1 MKKLLTIL
9 LPILAV
15 VGFSS
20 IFIVDETQQVVILQL
35 GKPVK
40 TVTEPGLNV
49 KLPFP
54 FQEKITFDDRLLE
67 YDSPPEE
74 ILSKDKKSLIVDN
87 YVRWKIV
94 YPLQFLKT
102 VQAIPTAKSR
112 MDDIVYSELRR
123 ELGTHDMVEII
134 TENREEIM
142 DIVTRQSNSATLA
155 YGISVVDVRIR
166 RVDLPAENEESI
178 YARMEAERKRQ
189 ANKFR
194 SEGEEEAQKIRA
206 ATDRDK
212 TIILADA
219 YKEAEKIR
227 GEGDAKAV
235 QIYARSYSA
244 DPKFYEFVR
253 TLDTYKKVVDDKTTL
268 VLPSGSKLFKLLM
281 DGKKF

>member
-1 MKKLLTIL
+1 MKKALSLL
-9 LPILAV
+9 LPVIAL

-20 IFIVDETQQVVILQL
+20 IFIVDETEQVVILQL

-40 TVTEPGLNV
+40 TVTKPGLNF

-54 FQEKITFDDRLLE
+54 IQEKITFDDRLLE

-94 YPLQFLKT
+94 DPLQFLKT

-142 DIVTRQSNSATLA
+142 DVITRESNSATLD

-166 RVDLPAENEESI
+166 RVDLPAENEASI

-219 YKEAEKIR
+219 YKEAERIR

-235 QIYARSYSA
+235 QVYARSYSS

-268 VLPSGSKLFKLLM
+268 VLPSESKLFKLLL
-281 DGKKF
+281 DGK

>member
-1 MKKLLTIL
+1 MK
-9 LPILAV
+9 V
-15 VGFSS
+15 
-20 IFIVDETQQVVILQL
+20 
-35 GKPVK
+35 
-40 TVTEPGLNV
+40 
-49 KLPFP
+49 PFP
-54 FQEKITFDDRLLE
+54 IQEKNVFDNRLLE

-94 YPLQFLKT
+94 DPLQFLKT
-102 VQAIPTAKSR
+102 VQAIPTALSR

-134 TENREEIM
+134 TENREELM
-142 DIVTRQSNSATLA
+142 EKVTVASNRATQD
-155 YGISVVDVRIR
+155 YGIEVVDVRIR
-166 RVDLPAENEESI
+166 RVDLPSQNEESI
-178 YARMEAERKRQ
+178 YARMDAERKRQ

-206 ATDRDK
+206 TTDRDK

-219 YKEAEKIR
+219 YKEAEGIR

-235 QIYARSYSA
+235 EVYADAYSA

-253 TLDTYKKVVDDKTTL
+253 TLDAYKKIIDDKTML
-268 VLPSGSKLFKLLM
+268 VLPSDSRLFKLLL
-281 DGKKF
+281 DK

>member
-1 MKKLLTIL
+1 MKRLLAL
-9 LPILAV
+9 VLPILTLI
-15 VGFSS
+15 GLSS

-40 TVTEPGLNV
+40 TITEPGFNV

-54 FQEKITFDDRLLE
+54 FQEKIVFDDRLLE
-67 YDSPPEE
+67 YDSPPEA

-94 YPLQFLKT
+94 DPLQFLKT

-134 TENREEIM
+134 TQNREEIM
-142 DIVTRQSNSATLA
+142 DVVTKASNEATLS
-155 YGISVVDVRIR
+155 YGISVIDVRIR

-194 SEGEEEAQKIRA
+194 SEGSEEAQKIRA

-219 YKEAEKIR
+219 YKEAERIR
-227 GEGDAKAV
+227 GEGDAEAV
-235 QIYARSYSA
+235 QIYARSYSS

-253 TLDTYKKVVDDKTTL
+253 TLDAYKKVVDDKTTL
-268 VLPSGSKLFKLLM
+268 VLPSDSKLFKLLIE
-281 DGKKF
+281 GK

>member
-1 MKKLLTIL
+1 MKKALSLL
-9 LPILAV
+9 LPVIAL
-15 VGFSS
+15 VGFSA
-20 IFIVDETQQVVILQL
+20 IFIVDETEQVVILQL

-40 TVTEPGLNV
+40 TVTKPGLNF

-54 FQEKITFDDRLLE
+54 IQEKITFDDRLLE

-94 YPLQFLKT
+94 DPLQFLKT

-142 DIVTRQSNSATLA
+142 DVITRESNSATLD

-166 RVDLPAENEESI
+166 RVDLPAENEASI

-219 YKEAEKIR
+219 YKEAERIR

-235 QIYARSYSA
+235 QVYARSYSS

-268 VLPSGSKLFKLLM
+268 VLPSDSKLFKLLL
-281 DGKKF
+281 DGK

>member
-87 YVRWKIV
+87 YVRWKIID
-94 YPLQFLKT
+94 PLQFLKT

-142 DIVTRQSNSATLA
+142 DIVTRQSNAATLS

-227 GEGDAKAV
+227 GEGDARAV

-244 DPKFYEFVR
+244 GPKFYEFVR
-253 TLDTYKKVVDDKTTL
+253 TLDTYKQVVDDKTTL

-281 DGKKF
+281 DGK

>member
-1 MKKLLTIL
+1 MKKILTGIGAIL
-9 LPILAV
+9 VFL
-15 VGFSS
+15 GFTS
-20 IFIVDETQQVVILQL
+20 IFIVDETEQVVILQF
-35 GKPVK
+35 GKPVRII
-40 TVTEPGLNV
+40 TEPGLHMKV
-49 KLPFP
+49 PFP
-54 FQEKITFDDRLLE
+54 IQEKNVFDNRLLE

-94 YPLQFLKT
+94 DPLQFLKT
-102 VQAIPTAKSR
+102 VQAIPTALSR

-134 TENREEIM
+134 TENREELM
-142 DIVTRQSNSATLA
+142 EKVTVASNRATRD
-155 YGISVVDVRIR
+155 YGIEVVDVRIR
-166 RVDLPAENEESI
+166 RVDLPSQNEESI
-178 YARMEAERKRQ
+178 YARMDAERKRQ

-206 ATDRDK
+206 TTDRDK

-219 YKEAEKIR
+219 YKQAERIR

-235 QIYARSYSA
+235 EVYADAYSA

-253 TLDTYKKVVDDKTTL
+253 TLDAYKKIIDDKTML
-268 VLPSGSKLFKLLM
+268 VLPSDSRLFKLLL
-281 DGKKF
+281 DK

>member
-1 MKKLLTIL
+1 MKKALSLL
-9 LPILAV
+9 LPAIAL

-20 IFIVDETQQVVILQL
+20 IFIVDETEQVVILQL

-40 TVTEPGLNV
+40 TVTKPGFNV

-94 YPLQFLKT
+94 DPLQFLKT

-142 DIVTRQSNSATLA
+142 DVITRESNSATLD

-166 RVDLPAENEESI
+166 RVDLPAENEASI

-219 YKEAEKIR
+219 YKEAERIR
-227 GEGDAKAV
+227 GEGDAKAAQV
-235 QIYARSYSA
+235 YARSYSS

-268 VLPSGSKLFKLLM
+268 VLPSDSKLFKLLL
-281 DGKKF
+281 DGK

>member
-1 MKKLLTIL
+1 MKKFIFIIGVLVVLLGLT
-9 LPILAV
+9 
-15 VGFSS
+15 S
-20 IFIVDETQQVVILQL
+20 IFVVDEREQVVILQF
-35 GKPVK
+35 GKPVR
-40 TVTEPGLNV
+40 TISEPGLNMKV
-49 KLPFP
+49 PFP
-54 FQEKITFDDRLLE
+54 IQEKIIFDNRLLE

-74 ILSKDKKSLIVDN
+74 ILSKDKKTLIVDN

-94 YPLQFLKT
+94 DPLQFLKT
-102 VQAIPTAKSR
+102 VQAIPTALSR

-134 TENREEIM
+134 TDNREAIM
-142 DIVTRQSNSATLA
+142 EVVTQASNEATMD

-166 RVDLPAENEESI
+166 RVDLPTENEESI
-178 YARMEAERKRQ
+178 YARMDAERKRQ

-206 ATDRDK
+206 ATDKDK

-219 YKEAEKIR
+219 YKEAERVR

-235 QIYARSYSA
+235 EVYADAYSA

-253 TLDTYKKVVDDKTTL
+253 TLDAYKKVIDDKTTL
-268 VLPSGSKLFKLLM
+268 VLPSDSRLFKLLM
-281 DGKKF
+281 DK

>member
-1 MKKLLTIL
+1 MKKILTGIGAIL
-9 LPILAV
+9 VFLGLT
-15 VGFSS
+15 S
-20 IFIVDETQQVVILQL
+20 IFIVDETEQVVVLQF
-35 GKPVK
+35 GKPVRII
-40 TVTEPGLNV
+40 TEPGLHIKV
-49 KLPFP
+49 PFP
-54 FQEKITFDDRLLE
+54 IQEKNVFENRLLE

-94 YPLQFLKT
+94 DPLQFLKT
-102 VQAIPTAKSR
+102 VQAIPTALSR

-134 TENREEIM
+134 TENREELM
-142 DIVTRQSNSATLA
+142 EEVTVASNKATQD
-155 YGISVVDVRIR
+155 YGIEVVDVRIR
-166 RVDLPAENEESI
+166 RVDLPSQNEESI
-178 YARMEAERKRQ
+178 YARMDAERKRQ

-206 ATDRDK
+206 TTDRDK

-219 YKEAEKIR
+219 YKQAERIR

-235 QIYARSYSA
+235 EVYADAYSA

-253 TLDTYKKVVDDKTTL
+253 TLDAYKKIIDDKTML
-268 VLPSGSKLFKLLM
+268 VLPSDSRLFKLLL
-281 DGKKF
+281 DK

>member
-1 MKKLLTIL
+1 MKKLFTFIL
-9 LPILAV
+9 PVLLL

-20 IFIVDETQQVVILQL
+20 IFIVDETNQVVILQL

-40 TVTEPGLNV
+40 TVTKPGINL

-74 ILSKDKKSLIVDN
+74 ILSKDKKTLIVDN

-94 YPLQFLKT
+94 DPLQFLKT

-134 TENREEIM
+134 TQNREEIM
-142 DIVTRQSNSATLA
+142 DVVTKASNEATLS

-166 RVDLPAENEESI
+166 RVDLPSQNEESI

-206 ATDRDK
+206 TTDRDK

-219 YKEAEKIR
+219 YKESERIR
-227 GEGDAKAV
+227 GEGDASAV
-235 QIYARSYSA
+235 QIYAKSYSA

-253 TLDTYKKVVDDKTTL
+253 TLDAYKKVVDDKTTL

-281 DGKKF
+281 DGK

>member
-1 MKKLLTIL
+1 MKRLIALIL
-9 LPILAV
+9 PVLAL
-15 VGFSS
+15 VGLSS
-20 IFIVDETQQVVILQL
+20 IFIVDETEQVVILQL

-40 TVTEPGLNV
+40 TIIDPGFNA

-54 FQEKITFDDRLLE
+54 FQEKIVFDDRLLE

-87 YVRWKIV
+87 YVRWKIID
-94 YPLQFLKT
+94 PLQFLKT

-142 DIVTRQSNSATLA
+142 DVVTKASNEATLS
-155 YGISVVDVRIR
+155 YGISVIDVRIR
-166 RVDLPAENEESI
+166 RVDLPSENEESI

-194 SEGEEEAQKIRA
+194 SEGSEEAQKIRA

-235 QIYARSYSA
+235 QVYARSYSS

-253 TLDTYKKVVDDKTTL
+253 TLDAYKKVVDDKTTL
-268 VLPSGSKLFKLLM
+268 VLPSDSKLFKLLIE
-281 DGKKF
+281 GK

>member
-40 TVTEPGLNV
+40 TITEPGLNV

-54 FQEKITFDDRLLE
+54 LQEKITFDDRLLE

-94 YPLQFLKT
+94 DPLQFLKT

-142 DIVTRQSNSATLA
+142 DIVTRQSNTATLS

-253 TLDTYKKVVDDKTTL
+253 TLDTYKQVVDDKTTL

-281 DGKKF
+281 DGK

>member
-87 YVRWKIV
+87 YVRWKIID
-94 YPLQFLKT
+94 PLQFLKT

-142 DIVTRQSNSATLA
+142 DIVTRQSNAATLS

-227 GEGDAKAV
+227 GEGDARAV

-253 TLDTYKKVVDDKTTL
+253 TLDTYKQVVDDKTTL

-281 DGKKF
+281 DGK

>member
-1 MKKLLTIL
+1 MKRLLAL
-9 LPILAV
+9 ALPILTLI
-15 VGFSS
+15 GLSS
-20 IFIVDETQQVVILQL
+20 IFIVDETEQVVILQL

-40 TVTEPGLNV
+40 TIIEPGFNF

-54 FQEKITFDDRLLE
+54 FQEKIVFDDRLLE
-67 YDSPPEE
+67 YDSPPEA

-94 YPLQFLKT
+94 DPLQFLKT

-134 TENREEIM
+134 TQNREEIM
-142 DIVTRQSNSATLA
+142 DVVTRASNEATLS
-155 YGISVVDVRIR
+155 YGISVIDVRIR

-194 SEGEEEAQKIRA
+194 SEGSEEAQKIRA

-219 YKEAEKIR
+219 YKEAERIR

-235 QIYARSYSA
+235 QVYARSYSS

-253 TLDTYKKVVDDKTTL
+253 TLDAYKKVVDDKTTL
-268 VLPSGSKLFKLLM
+268 VLPSDSKLFKLLIE
-281 DGKKF
+281 GK

>member
-1 MKKLLTIL
+1 MKRLIALIL
-9 LPILAV
+9 PVLAL
-15 VGFSS
+15 VGLSS
-20 IFIVDETQQVVILQL
+20 IFIVDETEQVVILQL

-40 TVTEPGLNV
+40 TIIDPGFNA

-54 FQEKITFDDRLLE
+54 FQEKIVFDDRLLE

-87 YVRWKIV
+87 YVRWKIID
-94 YPLQFLKT
+94 PLQFLKT

-134 TENREEIM
+134 TENREDIM
-142 DIVTRQSNSATLA
+142 DVVTMASNEATLS
-155 YGISVVDVRIR
+155 YGISVIDVRIR
-166 RVDLPAENEESI
+166 RVDLPSENEESI

-194 SEGEEEAQKIRA
+194 SEGSEEAQKIRA

-235 QIYARSYSA
+235 QVYARSYSS

-253 TLDTYKKVVDDKTTL
+253 TLDAYKKVVDDKTTL
-268 VLPSGSKLFKLLM
+268 VLPSDSKLFKLLIE
-281 DGKKF
+281 GK

>member
-9 LPILAV
+9 LPVLAV

-40 TVTEPGLNV
+40 TVTKPGINV

-94 YPLQFLKT
+94 DPLQFLKT

-142 DIVTRQSNSATLA
+142 DIVTRQSNSATLS

-235 QIYARSYSA
+235 QVYARSYSA

-281 DGKKF
+281 DGK

>member
-1 MKKLLTIL
+1 MKKILIGIGAILVFLGLTS
-9 LPILAV
+9 V
-15 VGFSS
+15 
-20 IFIVDETQQVVILQL
+20 FIVDETEQVVVLQF
-35 GKPVK
+35 GKPVRII
-40 TVTEPGLNV
+40 TEPGLHIKV
-49 KLPFP
+49 PFP
-54 FQEKITFDDRLLE
+54 IQEKNVFDNRLLE

-94 YPLQFLKT
+94 DPLQFLKT
-102 VQAIPTAKSR
+102 VQAIPTALSR

-134 TENREEIM
+134 TENREELM
-142 DIVTRQSNSATLA
+142 EKVTVASNRATQD
-155 YGISVVDVRIR
+155 YGIEVVDVRIR
-166 RVDLPAENEESI
+166 RVDLPSQNEESI
-178 YARMEAERKRQ
+178 YARMDAERKRQ

-206 ATDRDK
+206 TTDRDK

-219 YKEAEKIR
+219 YKQAERIR

-235 QIYARSYSA
+235 EVYADAYSA

-253 TLDTYKKVVDDKTTL
+253 TLDAYKKIIDDKTML
-268 VLPSGSKLFKLLM
+268 VLPSDSRLFKLLL
-281 DGKKF
+281 DK